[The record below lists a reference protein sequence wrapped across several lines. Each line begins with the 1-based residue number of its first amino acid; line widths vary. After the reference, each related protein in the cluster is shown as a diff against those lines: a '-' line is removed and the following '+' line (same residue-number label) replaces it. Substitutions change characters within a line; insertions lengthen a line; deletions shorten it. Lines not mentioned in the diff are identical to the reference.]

1 MMNLSFF
8 PITASDKA
16 FLLALYSLTRAD
28 EMAMVPWETEQKQ
41 QFLQLQFEA
50 QHQHYTA
57 KYPNGSFQIIKFDN
71 KNIGRLYL
79 SELEDEIR
87 IIDLMLV
94 TEYRGQGI
102 GTKIL
107 TDILQSA
114 EKPVRI
120 YLETF
125 NRSIG
130 LFKRLGFQSISDE
143 GIYCLW
149 EAKALGNINQKAS
162 AFGK

>member
-1 MMNLSFF
+1 MNLSFF
-8 PITASDKA
+8 PITPSDET
-16 FLLALYSLTRAD
+16 FLFVLYSLTRAD
-28 EMAMVPWETEQKQ
+28 EMAIVPWDNEQKQ
-41 QFLQLQFEA
+41 SFLQIQFEA

-57 KYPNGSFQIIKFDN
+57 KYPHGSFQIIKSDN

-94 TEYRGQGI
+94 SEYRGQGI

-114 EKPVRI
+114 KKPVRI

-125 NRSIG
+125 NQSIS

-149 EAKALGNINQKAS
+149 ECRASGNISLKAT

>member
-1 MMNLSFF
+1 MNLSFF
-8 PITASDKA
+8 PITDSDEA
-16 FLLALYSLTRAD
+16 FLFALYSITRA
-28 EMAMVPWETEQKQ
+28 EELAVVPWDNEQKQ
-41 QFLQLQFEA
+41 QFLQLQFNA

-57 KYPNGSFQIIKFDN
+57 KYPDGSFQIIKFDN

-79 SELEDEIR
+79 AELEDEIR
-87 IIDLMLV
+87 IIDLLLV
-94 TEYRGQGI
+94 PEYRGQGI

-125 NRSIG
+125 NQSIS
-130 LFKRLGFQSISDE
+130 LFKRLGFQSIRDE
-143 GIYCLW
+143 GVYCLW
-149 EAKALGNINQKAS
+149 ESKAGGYITSKVT